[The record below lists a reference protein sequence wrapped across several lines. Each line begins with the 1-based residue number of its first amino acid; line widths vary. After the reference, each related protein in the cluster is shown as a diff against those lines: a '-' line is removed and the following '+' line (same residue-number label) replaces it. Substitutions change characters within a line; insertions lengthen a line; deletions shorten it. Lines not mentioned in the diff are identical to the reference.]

1 MSVIQ
6 SRYAAAVAHVSLS
19 LLAACAGAGTPPST
33 TATPA
38 TAATSSTLLVRLG
51 ADTVAME
58 QYTRTPTHMEG
69 MVVSRTPQVLVAR
82 YSVDLGAGN
91 APTRFEYSARRGDG
105 TPVAGQPLSL
115 VDRFAGDSLYL
126 TATRATGDT
135 ARSIATRGE
144 LTPYINNS
152 YGLYELALAR
162 LLATGR
168 DSAQYAVVPPNF
180 SVATFPPLPIRRV
193 GSDSARITWFGSPL
207 LVRHDGRGN
216 LMGVDASRTTAKVRV
231 DRVATTDLGALATSW
246 TAREKAGGAA
256 GPASTRDTVRANI
269 GAANVWIDYGRPA
282 LRGRNVWVN
291 GVLGDTLWRTGANA
305 ATQLR
310 TDATLS
316 IGGAT
321 VPAGTY
327 TLWTATTASGY
338 QLVINK
344 QFGQW
349 GTEYAANRDLARV
362 PLAESATPAA
372 FERFTI
378 GLAPQDGA
386 QSARS
391 GLLTLAW
398 GTKQLSVP
406 VTAR

>member
-1 MSVIQ
+1 MSVIR
-6 SRYAAAVAHVSLS
+6 SRYAAAVARASLS

-33 TATPA
+33 TAALPA
-38 TAATSSTLLVRLG
+38 AETSTTLLVRLG

-69 MVVSRTPQVLVAR
+69 TVVSRTPQVLVAR
-82 YSVDLGAGN
+82 YAVDLGAGN
-91 APTRFEYSARRGDG
+91 APTRFEYSARRGEG

-115 VDRFAGDSLYL
+115 VDRFAGDSLFL
-126 TATRATGDT
+126 TAKRAAGDT
-135 ARSIATRGE
+135 MRAMVTRGE
-144 LTPYINNS
+144 LLPYVNNS
-152 YGLYELALAR
+152 WGLYELALTK
-162 LLATGR
+162 LLASGR
-168 DSAQYAVVPPNF
+168 DSAQYALVPPNF
-180 SVATFPPLPIRRV
+180 AAATLPALLIRRL
-193 GSDSARITWFGSPL
+193 GTDSVRLTWFGSTL
-207 LVRHDGRGN
+207 LMRHDGRGN

-246 TAREKAGGAA
+246 TAREKTAGAA
-256 GPASTRDTVRANI
+256 GPASTRDTVRAKI
-269 GAANVWIDYGRPA
+269 AAANVWIDYGRPA

-310 TDATLS
+310 TDAALT
-316 IGGAT
+316 IGGAM

-327 TLWTATTASGY
+327 TLWTATTANGY

-349 GTEYAANRDLARV
+349 GTAYDANRDLVRV
-362 PLAESATPAA
+362 PLAESPTPAPV
-372 FERFTI
+372 ERFTI
-378 GLAPQDGA
+378 GLVPQDGA
-386 QSARS
+386 QGGRS
-391 GLLTLAW
+391 GVLMLAW
-398 GTKQLSVP
+398 GAKQLSVP